1 MVKKLQKLA
10 RKRATGA
17 GSLLDSDL
25 AQAVRDSAQQIWLA
39 GLGAFGKAQQGSGK
53 VFDTLV
59 REGSNLQRKT
69 QAAAEGTI
77 NEVAGRMT
85 NMANDVTAKAG
96 QRWDKLESIFE
107 ERVAKALNRL
117 GVPAR
122 KDIDALIR
130 RIDELSAT
138 VGAAPKARAA
148 GRPAA
153 KKKAGPAR
161 RRAGATAKRVAR
173 KAAA

>member
-25 AQAVRDSAQQIWLA
+25 AQAVKDSAQQIWLA

-85 NMANDVTAKAG
+85 NMANDVTARAG

-122 KDIDALIR
+122 KDIEALIR
-130 RIDELSAT
+130 RIDDLSAKVAT
-138 VGAAPKARAA
+138 APRAGSAA
-148 GRPAA
+148 RPAA

-161 RRAGATAKRVAR
+161 RRAGSTAKRVAR
-173 KAAA
+173 KVAT